1 MFDSI
6 VNRNEYFSDHYLDA
20 VIAGDL
26 TDLRKRWKEA
36 EENGDATTRTR
47 LGSLRGPLFEAKG
60 RLKDGSPEALREANS
75 LVLEAFG
82 YSPEEGVA
90 VFERG
95 EAQTVVVP
103 ILARG
108 GGTEELPRVIV
119 IEASFADETDG
130 ALAFENDG
138 VQAPGFSPAG
148 LRSPVTV
155 LGEQQ
160 RDPAAAISA
169 IFESEHPPHHVLVV
183 AGATLVLATRGK
195 WHQGR
200 YLAVDLGTALERGD
214 ATAKGELETIAALFS
229 YGALVP
235 LDETAEAEIDRFD
248 AKSVRNATGVSED
261 LREGVRHAVET
272 IANEAIIQRKN
283 QKLAVYDHPGF
294 ARQITAESL
303 RYLYRILFLL
313 YAESRPELE
322 VVPVLSEAY
331 ERGYGLERLREL
343 TIADLHT
350 DEARRGT
357 HIDDSLR
364 MLFKLVNTGHRHI
377 EAQRQGGLGSGDDE
391 VRDDDTGFIFH
402 PLESTLF
409 SPKSTPLLDSFG
421 LRNKAMQKVLEHLLL
436 SAESK
441 GKERQFVSYQ
451 ALGINQLGAVYERLM
466 AYSGFLADEDL
477 YEIREIDKKGE
488 QKSGGAS
495 WVVPVHRAD
504 EFPDAAFVT
513 ERDEE
518 TGEDHRVRY
527 RKGEFVY
534 RLSGRDRQR
543 SASYY
548 TPEVLT
554 EFVVRHALE
563 ELLGQGDTAT
573 SADEILAMTICE
585 PALGSGAFLNE
596 AINQL
601 ASAYLSRKQLELGET
616 IDPERYPEELQKVKA
631 HFALHQAY
639 GVDLN
644 EAAVELAEVSLW
656 LNAMHAG
663 FKAPWF
669 GLHLRRGNSLVGAR
683 RAVYRTDQLKKK
695 AWLKA
700 PYEDRPL
707 TDQLIGSDEIHHFLI
722 PGEAWGAVA
731 STKEAKEL
739 AREEAKALADWAKRI
754 KAAAAKES
762 PARLLAL
769 SGRVEELWNLAVERL
784 SIAEGE
790 LRRNLKLY
798 GQPDPDGADLDLSGR
813 SAVEAALDDEN
824 TALARLRLVMDAW
837 CALWFWPL
845 DARPPEWPEWLEM
858 LELALGLDP
867 DDAED
872 LLPLEPTLDDIETI
886 EDLDN
891 EVEDAYGMAS
901 IGELMERFEW
911 LSTARE
917 IEESEGFFHWDLEFG
932 HRMREGGFD
941 LLVGNPPWVR
951 PDWDDALVLVELDP
965 AIVWLDAATATR
977 RRDVL
982 LENESRM
989 QEYLSVRVGQ
999 VALASFLS
1007 ATTVNPLLAGLRND
1021 LYHAFL
1027 PQVWRMLGQG
1037 GMAGILHP
1045 EGVYTASGGASL
1057 RRIAYKRLRR
1067 HWHFVNYLPLF
1078 PDIGGTRT
1086 FSVNI
1091 YGGMRGDS
1099 TFSMMANAQ
1108 APATVDLSLVHDG
1121 RGSPGGVKSVAG
1133 AWDRTPHRERLLQ
1146 IDGKLLADLS
1156 KLVYEVDDSNHDG
1169 PPLLLPFFVSEL
1181 DALNQLARVEQRLD
1195 GRSYRWTSCWNEK
1208 IAKTNGIIRR
1218 ETAFPSSVAE
1228 VVLQGPHFTVSNP
1241 FAKQP
1246 NENCQSKGDWS
1257 GWDLESLPERVIP
1270 RTNYQRACSR
1280 ERYDAESPQWEGRP
1294 AADRFRLI
1302 HRSYVGTGG
1311 VRSIQASLVPPGP
1324 LHVHGCHTIGGSN
1337 DLVSRLL
1344 GLWSSVP
1351 MDYLFKVSGQAHLQ
1365 DNLARQFPFPTES
1378 DFYPHLLHRTLRLN
1392 CLTRDYAP
1400 FWEDLW
1406 TDHALAEGWTIDDP
1420 RLPTLASPRE
1430 WSMGTPLRRDLERRQ
1445 ALVEIDALGALI
1457 LGISADQ
1464 LCAMYRVQFGVL
1476 RKYEWEM
1483 RHDANGR
1490 EVDKKIWQAH
1500 ERGED
1505 VDLGRFEPPFTKP
1518 DREAEMRAAY
1528 AEFERRVGG

>member
-6 VNRNEYFSDHYLDA
+6 ANRNEYFSDHYLDS

-36 EENGDATTRTR
+36 EESGDATTRTR

-82 YSPEEGVA
+82 YSPEEGAIVL
-90 VFERG
+90 ERG
-95 EAQTVVVP
+95 ESQTVEVP

-108 GGTEELPRVIV
+108 GGTDELPRVIA
-119 IEASFADETDG
+119 IEASFADEADG
-130 ALAFENDG
+130 ALAFEDDG
-138 VQAPGFSPAG
+138 SQAPGFSPAG
-148 LRSPVTV
+148 LRSPVAV

-160 RDPAAAISA
+160 RDPSAAVSA

-183 AGATLVLATRGK
+183 AGAVLVLATRGK
-195 WHQGR
+195 WHQGK

-214 ATAKGELETIAALFS
+214 TKAKGELETIAALFS
-229 YGALVP
+229 HEALVP
-235 LDETAEAEIDRFD
+235 HDESAEAEIDRFD

-261 LREGVRHAVET
+261 LREGVRRAVEM
-272 IANEAIIQRKN
+272 IANEAIAQRLA
-283 QKLAVYDHPGF
+283 QKKAVYEHPGF
-294 ARQITAESL
+294 ARQITAEAL

-322 VVPVLSEAY
+322 VVPALSEAY

-364 MLFKLVNTGHRHI
+364 MLFKLVNEGHRHV
-377 EAQRQGGLGSGDDE
+377 EAQRQGDLGSGDEE
-391 VRDDDTGFIFH
+391 VSDDDTGFIFH

-409 SPKSTPLLDSFG
+409 SPKSTPLLDSIG
-421 LRNKAMQKVLEHLLL
+421 LRNEAMQKVLEHLLL

-441 GKERQFVSYQ
+441 GKERRFVSYQ

-466 AYSGFLADEDL
+466 AYSGFLAEEDL
-477 YEIREIDKKGE
+477 YEIREVDKKGE
-488 QKSGGAS
+488 QKKGGAS

-563 ELLGQGDTAT
+563 ELLDQGDTTT
-573 SADEILAMTICE
+573 SADEVLEMTICE

-683 RAVYRTDQLKKK
+683 RAVYQSDQLEKK

-707 TDQLIGSDEIHHFLI
+707 TDRLIGPNEIHHFLI

-739 AREEAKALADWAKRI
+739 APDDAKALADWAKRI
-754 KAAAAKES
+754 KAAAAKEN

-769 SGRVEELWNLAVERL
+769 SGRVEDLWDLAVERL
-784 SIAEGE
+784 RIAEGE
-790 LRRNLKLY
+790 LRRNLRLY
-798 GQPDPDGADLDLSGR
+798 GQPDPDGVDLDLSGR
-813 SAVEAALDDEN
+813 SAVEAALDDED

-845 DARPPEWPEWLEM
+845 DVRPPEWAQWLEM

-867 DDAED
+867 DDAEN

-901 IGELMERFEW
+901 IGDLMERFEW
-911 LSTARE
+911 LATVRK
-917 IEESEGFFHWDLEFG
+917 IEESEGFFHWDLEFC
-932 HRMREGGFD
+932 HRLRDGGFE
-941 LLVGNPPWVR
+941 LVVGNPPWAKVEWHTSEVEAEID
-951 PDWDDALVLVELDP
+951 PSALFEGGSKLRDELRGVLVAQILD
-965 AIVWLDAATATR
+965 VRTSTAGIQ
-977 RRDVL
+977 DFLGSSQVYPL
-982 LENESRM
+982 IGD
-989 QEYLSVRVGQ
+989 LS
-999 VALASFLS
+999 
-1007 ATTVNPLLAGLRND
+1007 TN
-1021 LYHAFL
+1021 LYRCFL
-1027 PQVWRMLGQG
+1027 PVAWRLQARLGITSVIHPG
-1037 GMAGILHP
+1037 GHF
-1045 EGVYTASGGASL
+1045 TSTKGGAL
-1057 RRIAYKRLRR
+1057 RYESYRRLRR
-1067 HWHFVNYLPLF
+1067 QWNFINQAKLFV
-1078 PDIGGTRT
+1078 DIGNTRP
-1086 FSVNI
+1086 FGVHV
-1091 YGGMRGDS
+1091 YGQAKTPGFR
-1099 TFSMMANAQ
+1099 FMANVHV
-1108 APATVDLSLVHDG
+1108 PATVDRSLASELTSD
-1121 RGSPGGVKSVAG
+1121 PPGVKSADG
-1133 AWDRTPHRERLLQ
+1133 SRWDRRPHAARMLWIDRPVLERMGEFLDGSGAIAGQERMLLPHL
-1146 IDGKLLADLS
+1146 DSDL
-1156 KLVYEVDDSNHDG
+1156 EVVSVIRRLE
-1169 PPLLLPFFVSEL
+1169 PLL
-1181 DALNQLARVEQRLD
+1181 
-1195 GRSYRWTSCWNEK
+1195 GRFESTGCW
-1208 IAKTNGIIRR
+1208 G
-1218 ETAFPSSVAE
+1218 ETAAIRDGILERKTSTPTCLSE
-1228 VVLQGPHFTVSNP
+1228 VIIQGPHISVQNPCFQEPKQVFSNHR
-1241 FAKQP
+1241 
-1246 NENCQSKGDWS
+1246 DWS
-1257 GWDLESLPERVIP
+1257 RLELECCGDEVIP
-1270 RTNYQRACSR
+1270 RTNYQRGAPR
-1280 ERYDAESPQWEGRP
+1280 ERYEELLSKFGGRLSCELFRVVHRRRVDRERERTVE
-1294 AADRFRLI
+1294 AAL
-1302 HRSYVGTGG
+1302 
-1311 VRSIQASLVPPGP
+1311 LPPGP
-1324 LHVHGCHTIGGSN
+1324 VHVSSARTIMMESN
-1337 DLVSRLL
+1337 REVVWLSGLL
-1344 GLWSSVP
+1344 GSLPTDFLVRLMAVSDIRGETLEQLP
-1351 MDYLFKVSGQAHLQ
+1351 MPRASAY
-1365 DNLARQFPFPTES
+1365 
-1378 DFYPHLLHRTLRLN
+1378 YPALTHRTLRLN
-1392 CLTRDYAP
+1392 CLTRDYGP
-1400 FWEDLW
+1400 LWEDLW
-1406 TDHALAEGWTIDDP
+1406 TDHAGGEQWAIDDP
-1420 RLPTLASPRE
+1420 RLPVLASSRE
-1430 WSMGTPLRRDLERRQ
+1430 WSMDTPLRRDLERRQ
-1445 ALVEIDALGALI
+1445 ALVEIDALAALI

-1505 VDLGRFEPPFTKP
+1505 VDLGRFEPPFTRP

-1528 AEFERRVGG
+1528 AEFERRVRG